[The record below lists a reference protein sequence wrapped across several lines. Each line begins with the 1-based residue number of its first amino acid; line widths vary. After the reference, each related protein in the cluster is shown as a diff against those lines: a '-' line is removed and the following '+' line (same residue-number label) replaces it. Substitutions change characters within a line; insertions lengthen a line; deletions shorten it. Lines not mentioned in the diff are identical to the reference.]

1 MPTQEIELE
10 YTGDLHYVQDQSSTS
25 FKFIGED
32 CNMVLTTESV
42 APFFKISKFSGVT
55 IKVTIEIPDSAKE
68 IYSIT

>member
-1 MPTQEIELE
+1 MSAQEIELE
-10 YTGDLHYVQDQSSTS
+10 YTGDLHYVQDKSSTS

-32 CNMVLTTESV
+32 CNMVLTTESA

-55 IKVTIEIPDSAKE
+55 IKVIIEIPDNAKE

>member
-1 MPTQEIELE
+1 LPTQEIELE
-10 YTGDLHYVQDQSSTS
+10 YTGELHYVQDKSSTS

-32 CNMVLTTESV
+32 CNMVLTTESA

-55 IKVTIEIPDSAKE
+55 VKVIIEIPDNAKE